1 MAPLSVNRFS
11 EWRGRA
17 KIRGVVDAV
26 FIVVTLVGR
35 ATEFVDH
42 GAEGRQ
48 WALVQHRPVQV
59 GIVDPIVVVVF
70 VFGPIKATVEIP
82 VRCVVLNPSR
92 FAFWT
97 SVVDVQ
103 HSVVIV
109 VHVLATVKAP
119 VEVPVDRTEAGPAH
133 GATRACV
140 FDVRPTIVVVVL
152 VLGIVS
158 APVRVVILVFG

>member
-1 MAPLSVNRFS
+1 
-11 EWRGRA
+11 
-17 KIRGVVDAV
+17 
-26 FIVVTLVGR
+26 
-35 ATEFVDH
+35 
-42 GAEGRQ
+42 
-48 WALVQHRPVQV
+48 
-59 GIVDPIVVVVF
+59 
-70 VFGPIKATVEIP
+70 
-82 VRCVVLNPSR
+82 LNPSR